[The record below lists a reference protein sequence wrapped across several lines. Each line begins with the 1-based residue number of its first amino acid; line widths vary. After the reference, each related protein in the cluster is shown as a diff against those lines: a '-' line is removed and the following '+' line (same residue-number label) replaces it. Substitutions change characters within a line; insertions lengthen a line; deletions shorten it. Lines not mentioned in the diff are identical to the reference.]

1 MWGSRESQQHAG
13 LCQLNTARSWRK
25 AMTALSSDT
34 GITWGGK
41 FSRKTEPA
49 KPGSSHRRIDG
60 EIEMVQSRHK
70 ENIFHS
76 EDKKNITT
84 GTQKHDSIF
93 GGIWTQLNKAL
104 DSLLWLQCWSCFE
117 PWMTCKLP
125 SHLTEAP
132 DLYRLHKRN
141 RVKPKAKQAIII
153 WSTDK
158 LILIAWSE

>member
-76 EDKKNITT
+76 EDKKISQQGPRNTIPSLEASGPSWTKPWT
-84 GTQKHDSIF
+84 ACCDSSVDPALSPGWPASFLPTWLKHLICISFTREIVSNLRVSRPSLF
-93 GGIWTQLNKAL
+93 GQQTNSYW
-104 DSLLWLQCWSCFE
+104 
-117 PWMTCKLP
+117 
-125 SHLTEAP
+125 
-132 DLYRLHKRN
+132 
-141 RVKPKAKQAIII
+141 
-153 WSTDK
+153 
-158 LILIAWSE
+158 